1 MPRVDPKTGLM
12 RTQAVETHRSNGGTY
27 APPVAAATEDGGQW
41 DGWERWMQGHL
52 DIRTD
57 QIVQGIARGMATH
70 RIELESKLKQQQ
82 KQIHELELKCAQL
95 AGALDV
101 LRKGVPGGA
110 LNPRGTHD
118 SLTAYSALDVVMRGG
133 SSWVAVKDFPGEL
146 PGPGW
151 RLLASAGARGQRGP
165 PGRQGER
172 GDAAPVWRGVSFD
185 PRKRSFVTKLSDG
198 TEGPRIP
205 LDFICT
211 GVDLDPATYSVVF
224 RLFDNSE
231 MKFSLR
237 PLFQNFFDEIDAELQ
252 RARRP

>member
-146 PGPGW
+146 PGPG
-151 RLLASAGARGQRGP
+151 
-165 PGRQGER
+165 
-172 GDAAPVWRGVSFD
+172 DAAPVWRGVSFD

-252 RARRP
+252 RPRRP